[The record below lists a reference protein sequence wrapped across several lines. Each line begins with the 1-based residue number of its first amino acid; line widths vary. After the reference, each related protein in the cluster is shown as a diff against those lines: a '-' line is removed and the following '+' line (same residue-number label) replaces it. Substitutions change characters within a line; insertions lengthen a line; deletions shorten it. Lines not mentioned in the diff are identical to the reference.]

1 VLPFVSVANPQIC
14 EASLALKFWRTT
26 SGKAGEI
33 PSFEQFFVDGAEEHL
48 LAFVISFGVSEECK
62 RRGLDKLLKIP
73 SVRAMVGLGM
83 SFIYRTAVER
93 KAPKSSALRDLQHA
107 VCAAAAADIFVTHD
121 EELAF
126 LLRRVPIKDFRVM
139 RLRELSEDTLEQ

>member
-1 VLPFVSVANPQIC
+1 
-14 EASLALKFWRTT
+14 
-26 SGKAGEI
+26 
-33 PSFEQFFVDGAEEHL
+33 VDGAEEHL

>member
-1 VLPFVSVANPQIC
+1 MASSSGTRRQAGASCGSTRRILTPFYFSTNFATLP
-14 EASLALKFWRTT
+14 
-26 SGKAGEI
+26 
-33 PSFEQFFVDGAEEHL
+33 
-48 LAFVISFGVSEECK
+48 
-62 RRGLDKLLKIP
+62 
-73 SVRAMVGLGM
+73 
-83 SFIYRTAVER
+83 ER